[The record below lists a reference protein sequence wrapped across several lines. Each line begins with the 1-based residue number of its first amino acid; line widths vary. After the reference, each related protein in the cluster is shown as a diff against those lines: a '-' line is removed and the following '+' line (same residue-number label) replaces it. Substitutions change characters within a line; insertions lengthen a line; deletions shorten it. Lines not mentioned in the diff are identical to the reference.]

1 MNFPRRTFL
10 GSSLVLL
17 GERLSEALTTPL
29 WRWTN
34 ALLLETKS
42 TDNSVSSVRFVDVA
56 AEAGLNVANV

>member
-1 MNFPRRTFL
+1 MNFPGRTFL